1 MQETVAMTQLNSA
14 KQRLP
19 PFGAPTMPA
28 GVEMILDAL
37 AELLQNEGAQQF
49 QHEFLEQVENHSVG

>member
-1 MQETVAMTQLNSA
+1 MTQLNSA